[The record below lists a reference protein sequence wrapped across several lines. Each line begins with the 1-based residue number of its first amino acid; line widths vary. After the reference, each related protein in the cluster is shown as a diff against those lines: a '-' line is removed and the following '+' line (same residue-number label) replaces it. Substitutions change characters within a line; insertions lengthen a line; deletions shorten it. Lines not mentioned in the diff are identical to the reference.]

1 MLTAAGFESKTPNSD
16 NYTLYGGDKTPRP
29 GTLIEAFI
37 WARVPGD
44 RVHHAGQ
51 VWQQAGSMVA
61 GGDAERLTGHISLPS
76 KKQGAGTEVVCCLQT
91 LQDHLQGHTSP
102 NKAAP

>member
-1 MLTAAGFESKTPNSD
+1 M
-16 NYTLYGGDKTPRP
+16 
-29 GTLIEAFI
+29 LIEAFI

-91 LQDHLQGHTSP
+91 LHAHLQGHTSP
-102 NKAAP
+102 QQGCTLNLPEQSTHWDQVFTHLNLQGMF